1 MNHLIKKVT
10 VISVL
15 AMSCS
20 SAFAAETLDAKVV
33 SVDGGKVAL
42 QVEGTVP
49 QWITEGA
56 KVQALGWQTS
66 VVGING
72 STFVV
77 EMSKSKAS
85 RVNVN
90 SDVVVREI
98 SKQQKF
104 GC

>member
-10 VISVL
+10 VISAL
-15 AMSCS
+15 AMSCA

-42 QVEGTVP
+42 QVDGTVP
-49 QWITEGA
+49 EWVTQGG
-56 KVQALGWQTS
+56 KVHALGWQSS
-66 VVGING
+66 VVGIDG

-77 EMSKSKAS
+77 EISKAKAS
-85 RVNVN
+85 RVSLN

-98 SKQQKF
+98 SKQQRF

>member
-1 MNHLIKKVT
+1 MHHLIKKVT
-10 VISVL
+10 VISAL
-15 AMSCS
+15 AMSCA
-20 SAFAAETLDAKVV
+20 SAYAAETIDAKVV
-33 SVDGGKVAL
+33 SIDGGKVAL

-49 QWITEGA
+49 QWISKGA
-56 KVQALGWQTS
+56 TVQALGWQTS
-66 VVGING
+66 VVGIDG

-98 SKQQKF
+98 SKQQSF